1 MCGRI
6 FLSAKAQGQGFLRKI
21 KDFIIGATVYDAI
34 RELKERKLLS
44 EYGLM
49 LVVFGDLLGYPVGCY
64 YRFRLLPFWFPKL
77 SNWKRYML
85 QEVDV
90 TGKLKEH

>member
-1 MCGRI
+1 V
-6 FLSAKAQGQGFLRKI
+6 SAEAQGLGFWRKI
-21 KDFIIGATVYDAI
+21 KNFFIGATVYSATK
-34 RELKERKLLS
+34 ELEQKKLLA

-49 LVVFGDLLGYPVGCY
+49 LTVLGDMLGYPVGCY
-64 YRFRLLPFWFPKL
+64 YRFKLLPVWYPKL
-77 SNWKRYML
+77 SNWMRYML